1 MKSDLPKEH
10 VDIICFSFFLF
21 FLILVPFN
29 LIDADER
36 NANVDK
42 KKLKKLK
49 CFLCCETTK
58 KVHRRVHVSVISQ
71 NLKKLDGSNNRLYAP
86 EINGEE

>member
-1 MKSDLPKEH
+1 MFH
-10 VDIICFSFFLF
+10 
-21 FLILVPFN
+21 
-29 LIDADER
+29 
-36 NANVDK
+36 
-42 KKLKKLK
+42 
-49 CFLCCETTK
+49 CCETTK